1 MRKEGHSIVEAYDN
15 MLEQKYKTKDFVRF
29 PKSYMTAQPNN
40 LGDEYIK
47 LHRQRPNSGHIGG

>member
-1 MRKEGHSIVEAYDN
+1 MRKEGHKIIEAYDN
-15 MLEQKYKTKDFVRF
+15 MLEEKYKTKDFVRF

-40 LGDEYIK
+40 LGDEHIK